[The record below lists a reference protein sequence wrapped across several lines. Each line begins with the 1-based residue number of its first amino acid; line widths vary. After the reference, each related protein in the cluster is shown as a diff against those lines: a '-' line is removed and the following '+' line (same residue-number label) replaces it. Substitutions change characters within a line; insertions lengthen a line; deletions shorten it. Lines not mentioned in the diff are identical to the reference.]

1 MNQMPD
7 YKQLVTNNRYFKA
20 KPKTSFVPIPDGFV
34 TSVGNPD
41 LAAKYGN
48 NLGMNN
54 ITTKEIIQSVV
65 NKT

>member
-1 MNQMPD
+1 MNPPSD
-7 YKQLVTNNRYFKA
+7 YQQLLTNNRYFKT

-34 TSVGNPD
+34 TSAGNPD

-48 NLGMNN
+48 NIGVNK